1 MKLFAAA
8 LSVPALAIIGAIGLV
23 VYGTYEG
30 ITRVVFPP
38 PKPPHTIAMGMKPPA
53 FPLNEIIQVTAR
65 KHRVDSGVLRSII
78 AAESAF
84 NGNSI
89 SGKGAIGLM
98 QVMPETAREMGD
110 DPTVP
115 EQNIDA
121 GARYLKSLLYRYR
134 NCRDQVKRAIAAYNA
149 GPGNVDKYNGI
160 PPFPETQ
167 SYVRRVMALYERRRS
182 PQFAD

>member
-8 LSVPALAIIGAIGLV
+8 LSVPALAIAGAIGLAI
-23 VYGTYEG
+23 YGTYEG
-30 ITRVVFPP
+30 ITKFVFPP
-38 PKPPHTIAMGMKPPA
+38 PKPPHIIALRIKPPA
-53 FPLNEIIQVTAR
+53 FPLSQIIQVTAR
-65 KHRVDSGVLRSII
+65 KHGVKIGFIRSII
-78 AAESAF
+78 AAESTFHRNAV
-84 NGNSI
+84 SA
-89 SGKGAIGLM
+89 KGAIGLM
-98 QVMPETAREMGD
+98 QVMPETAHEMGD
-110 DPTVP
+110 DPKVP

-167 SYVRRVMALYERRRS
+167 SYVRRVMAFYER
-182 PQFAD
+182 F